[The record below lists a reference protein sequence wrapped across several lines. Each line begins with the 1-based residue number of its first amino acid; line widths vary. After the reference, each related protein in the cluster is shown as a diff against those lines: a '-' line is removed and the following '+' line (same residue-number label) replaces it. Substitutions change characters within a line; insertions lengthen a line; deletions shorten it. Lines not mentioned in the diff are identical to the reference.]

1 MMQLTVQLFSLLLVA
16 SMLSGAPVTAQTD
29 KEAQQTETT
38 EQETTEQGTAE
49 QDPAAPDE
57 TETAQQDNEQAGET
71 ETDVAEQ
78 ADDKVARP
86 SAPVVSEEVIVT
98 GSRIRRDSFTSS
110 MPLTVITQ
118 EGAALAGMS
127 NTSEILQSS
136 ALASGTQID
145 NSFSG
150 FVVSGGPGVN
160 SFGLRSLDPGRT
172 LILVNGRRF
181 TPAGTRGQ
189 VNSVDLNSIPDVAID
204 RIEILKD
211 GASSIYGADAIAG
224 VVNIITRKR
233 FDEFVLEGYY
243 QDELDY
249 GTVSGLFGKTWDRG
263 FIDAALEFST
273 LGPVGRDEQDYSF
286 CDERP
291 LTDGGVHPSRYEP
304 TRNGRCFGAVK
315 GFVDVYGVG
324 SPFTLVRD
332 PDANLGGTG
341 LPWRYFGEIGAEQ
354 VSEAGF
360 RDDLNWAE
368 EYMIPERRRIQ
379 AYSDGLLDFDLGKL
393 LGTVSAS
400 YEFYFTH
407 RDETHNNGYRQ
418 FFPFVHPANPTN
430 PFGLFGGT
438 AQPVVMS
445 YNMLDTVTE
454 VQNDVGALR
463 LALEGDL
470 GEFSWKIDGGY
481 SWSRGEWRYD
491 TWLKDKVARALSAAI
506 GPDGNLHCALDPNQL
521 LYAAS
526 FEQAIVERVMAEGPD
541 PDCVPLDLLSEAA
554 LRDGEVSPE
563 AAEYISEQVELK
575 TAYDLWVAGFS
586 LEGRLFNMPA
596 GEARAVLGMDW
607 RSRSLSDR
615 PPAASVEDNQWGFT
629 AAGVTRGDDR
639 VIEGYTEVEVPLLS
653 GFKLGAISVAEELTL
668 NGSFRYTDYSSY
680 GSDTTWRLLF
690 NYAVNPAFRVR
701 TALGTS
707 FRAPALY
714 HLNLAQQ
721 TGFVTSSSDPCDR
734 FRDPAEDLD
743 PGSNTYQNCA
753 ALEEQGVI
761 PPDYTSTSTIRV
773 IRGGNTDLNAETSD
787 SWTLGFVLTPDLA
800 GRFPALGLNL
810 SMAFDY
816 YDIDLKNSISRL
828 SAGTILSRCYNSR
841 NFTAEECALVGA
853 RDPNGNLTGVNSSF
867 INVAVERSSGYD
879 ITLRADREFSFGDL
893 SVDILATRL
902 LAFQYGLGDEKP
914 TNFAGRHAYASWR
927 GEMDAVFRWRDFAFI
942 WTTDYVGATD
952 EEPVYELTDDENVT
966 NLFKAGDR
974 FYHNLSV
981 RYRDP
986 NRRFQFIVGVRNVFD
1001 VTPPAVG
1008 WKTFS
1013 PSTGTNIDY
1022 NIPLGAGYSL
1032 FDRRIFASFSYDLSS
1047 LF

>member
-1 MMQLTVQLFSLLLVA
+1 MLRSFFLLVA
-16 SMLSGAPVTAQTD
+16 LLVIVPIVPGAPIAAAQT
-29 KEAQQTETT
+29 
-38 EQETTEQGTAE
+38 GAE
-49 QDPAAPDE
+49 QQEQAEQQAPAQDDGN
-57 TETAQQDNEQAGET
+57 TAQQDDEQAET
-71 ETDVAEQ
+71 AETDPDEQ
-78 ADDKVARP
+78 ADDKLARP
-86 SAPVVSEEVIVT
+86 PAPAVSEEIIVT
-98 GSRIRRDSFTSS
+98 GSRIRRDTFATAL
-110 MPLTVITQ
+110 PLTVITQ

-127 NTSEILQSS
+127 NTAEILQSS

-189 VNSVDLNSIPDVAID
+189 VNSIDLNSIPDVAID

-233 FDEFVLEGYY
+233 FDEVVLEGYY

-249 GTVSGLFGKTWDRG
+249 GSVSALFGKTWDRG

-291 LTDGGVHPSRYEP
+291 LTDGGMHPSLYAP
-304 TRNGRCFGAVK
+304 TRSGRCFGAVK

-324 SPFTLVRD
+324 TPFSLVRD

-341 LPWRYFGEIGAEQ
+341 LPWRRFGEIGDER
-354 VSEAGF
+354 VPEAGY

-368 EYMIPERRRIQ
+368 EDMIPERRRIQ
-379 AYSDGLLDFDLGKL
+379 AYSDGLMDFDLGKL

-407 RDETHNNGYRQ
+407 RDETYNNGHRQ
-418 FFPFVHPANPTN
+418 FFPFVHPDNPTN

-445 YNMLDTVTE
+445 HNMLDPVRE

-470 GEFSWKIDGGY
+470 GEFSWKVDGGY

-491 TWLKDKVARALSAAI
+491 TWLKDKVARALSAAV
-506 GPDGNLHCALDPNQL
+506 GPDGNLECVMDESQL
-521 LYAAS
+521 LWAAS
-526 FEQAIVERVMAEGPD
+526 FEQFTVDRIRAEGPD
-541 PDCVPLDLLSEAA
+541 PDCVPLDLISEEA
-554 LRDGEVSPE
+554 LRDGDVSP
-563 AAEYISEQVELK
+563 AAAAYISEEVEVK
-575 TAYDLWVAGFS
+575 TGYDLWTAGVS
-586 LEGRLFNMPA
+586 LEGRLFDVPA

-607 RSRSLSDR
+607 RSRSLNDR
-615 PPAASVEDNQWGFT
+615 PPAASIEDNQWGFT
-629 AAGVTRGDDR
+629 AAGITRGDDR

-653 GFKLGAISVAEELTL
+653 GFKLGEFSLAEELTV
-668 NGSFRYTDYSSY
+668 NGSFRYTHYSSY

-690 NYAVNPAFRVR
+690 NYALNPALRMR

-714 HLNLAQQ
+714 HLNLARQ
-721 TGFVTSSSDPCDR
+721 TSFVSSSADPCDR
-734 FRDPAEDLD
+734 FRDPSQDHD
-743 PGSNTYQNCA
+743 PGSNLYQNCA

-761 PPDYTSTSTIRV
+761 PPDYTSSSSIRV
-773 IRGGNTDLNAETSD
+773 IRGGNTDLKAETSD

-828 SAGTILSRCYNSR
+828 SAGTILSRCYNSL
-841 NFTAEECALVGA
+841 NLTAEECDLVGA
-853 RDPNGNLTGVNSSF
+853 RDPNGALVGVNSSF
-867 INVAVERSSGYD
+867 INVAVERSTGYD
-879 ITLRADREFSFGDL
+879 ITVRADREFSFGDL

-902 LAFQYGLGDEKP
+902 LAYQYGLGDEKP
-914 TNFAGRHAYASWR
+914 TNYAGRHAYASWR

-952 EEPVYELTDDENVT
+952 EEPIYELPEDDSVT

-974 FYHNLSV
+974 FYHNLSI

-986 NRRFQFIVGVRNVFD
+986 KRRYQFIVGVRNVFD

-1008 WKTFS
+1008 WGSSS
-1013 PSTGTNIDY
+1013 PSTGTNVAY

-1032 FDRRIFASFSYDLSS
+1032 FDRRIFASFSYALSS
-1047 LF
+1047 L

>member
-1 MMQLTVQLFSLLLVA
+1 MMQLTVLLFSLLLV
-16 SMLSGAPVTAQTD
+16 SSILSGAPVTAQTD
-29 KEAQQTETT
+29 KEAQEL
-38 EQETTEQGTAE
+38 ETTEQGTE
-49 QDPAAPDE
+49 KQEPAAPDE

-78 ADDKVARP
+78 AEDKGARP
-86 SAPVVSEEVIVT
+86 AAPVVSEEVIVT

-136 ALASGTQID
+136 ALASGAQID
-145 NSFSG
+145 NTFGG

-189 VNSVDLNSIPDVAID
+189 INSVDLNSIPDVAID

-249 GTVSGLFGKTWDRG
+249 GTVSGLYGKTWDRG

-273 LGPVGRDEQDYSF
+273 LGPVGRDEQDYSY
-286 CDERP
+286 CNERP
-291 LTDGGVHPSRYEP
+291 LTNGEVFVSRYQP
-304 TRNGRCFGAVK
+304 TRNGRCFGAINGYVS
-315 GFVDVYGVG
+315 VYGVG
-324 SPFTLVRD
+324 SPFNLVRD
-332 PDANLGGTG
+332 PGANLGGTG
-341 LPWRYFGEIGAEQ
+341 LPWRYFGEGGPN
-354 VSEAGF
+354 SEVGY
-360 RDDLNWAE
+360 RDELNWAE
-368 EYMIPERRRIQ
+368 EDMIPDRRRIQ

-407 RDETHNNGYRQ
+407 RDETHNNGFRH
-418 FFPFVHPANPTN
+418 FFPYVHPDNPTN

-438 AQPVVMS
+438 AQPVLMS
-445 YNMLDTVTE
+445 YNLLDTKYE

-491 TWLKDKVARALSAAI
+491 TWLKDKVARALSATI
-506 GPDGNLHCALDPNQL
+506 GPDGNLHCILDPNQL
-521 LYAAS
+521 TYAAN
-526 FEQAIVERVMAEGPD
+526 FEQATVARVMAEGPD
-541 PDCVPLDLLSEAA
+541 PNCVPLDLLSEAA
-554 LRDGEVSPE
+554 LRDGEVSP
-563 AAEYISEQVELK
+563 AAADYISEEVEVN
-575 TAYDLWVAGFS
+575 TAYDLWIAGFS
-586 LEGRLFNMPA
+586 LEGRVFNMPA

-607 RSRSLSDR
+607 RSRAIDDR

-629 AAGVTRGDDR
+629 AAGVTQGDDR

-653 GFKLGAISVAEELTL
+653 GFKLGGISVAEELTV

-690 NYAVNPAFRVR
+690 NYAPNSAFRVR

-714 HLNLAQQ
+714 HLNLSNQ
-721 TGFVTSSSDPCDR
+721 TGFVASTDDPCDR
-734 FRDPAEDLD
+734 FRDASQDLD

-761 PPDYTSTSTIRV
+761 PPDFSSSGIKV
-773 IRGGNTDLNAETSD
+773 ISGGNADLNAETSD
-787 SWTLGFVLTPDLA
+787 SWTLGLVMTPDLA

-841 NFTAEECALVGA
+841 NFTAEECALIGD
-853 RDPNGNLTGVNSSF
+853 RDPNGNLTSVNASF
-867 INVAVERSSGYD
+867 INIAVERSRGYD

-893 SVDILATRL
+893 SVDILAARL

-914 TNFAGRHAYASWR
+914 TNYAGRHAYASWR

-952 EEPVYELTDDENVT
+952 EEPVYELPDDESVT
-966 NLFKAGDR
+966 NKFKAGDR

-1008 WKTFS
+1008 WRGYS
-1013 PSTGTNIDY
+1013 PSTGTNIRY

-1032 FDRRIFASFSYDLSS
+1032 FDRRIFATFSYDLSS